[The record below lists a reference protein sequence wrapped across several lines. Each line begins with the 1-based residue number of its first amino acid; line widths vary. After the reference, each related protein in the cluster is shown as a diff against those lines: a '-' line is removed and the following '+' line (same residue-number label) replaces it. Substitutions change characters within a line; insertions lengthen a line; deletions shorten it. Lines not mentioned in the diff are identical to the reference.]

1 MKCGRDAPAY
11 STIWLTDIA
20 PGSIFNA
27 MVELQETQLS
37 AVFHALGDPTRRR
50 MLHLLAQGEH
60 TVGQL
65 AEPFHMSLAAA
76 SKHIKALEG
85 AGLIRREV
93 QGRTHLCRLDAGP
106 LATAD
111 AWLSYYERFWST
123 RLDKLESLL
132 RRDSAADAVAK
143 QHKVN
148 PPAAGDA
155 GRPKHPPTKKRS
167 SR

>member
-1 MKCGRDAPAY
+1 
-11 STIWLTDIA
+11 
-20 PGSIFNA
+20 
-27 MVELQETQLS
+27 
-37 AVFHALGDPTRRR
+37 

-93 QGRTHLCRLDAGP
+93 QGRTHLCRLDASP

-111 AWLSYYERFWST
+111 AWLSYYERFWGA

-132 RRDSAADAVAK
+132 RRDSGADAAAK
-143 QHKVN
+143 QPEVSS
-148 PPAAGDA
+148 PVARDA
-155 GRPKHPPTKKRS
+155 SRPKPPPTKKRS

>member
-1 MKCGRDAPAY
+1 
-11 STIWLTDIA
+11 
-20 PGSIFNA
+20 
-27 MVELQETQLS
+27 MVELEEAPLN
-37 AVFHALGDPTRRR
+37 AVFHALGDPTRRH

-60 TVGQL
+60 TVSQL

-76 SKHIKALEG
+76 SKHIKVLEG

-93 QGRTHLCRLDAGP
+93 QGRTHLCRLDARP

-111 AWLSYYERFWST
+111 AWLSHYQRFWGA

-132 RRDSAADAVAK
+132 ARDRAADVAAK
-143 QHKVN
+143 
-148 PPAAGDA
+148 PT
-155 GRPKHPPTKKRS
+155 PTKKRS

>member
-1 MKCGRDAPAY
+1 
-11 STIWLTDIA
+11 
-20 PGSIFNA
+20 
-27 MVELQETQLS
+27 MV
-37 AVFHALGDPTRRR
+37 
-50 MLHLLAQGEH
+50 HLLAQGEH

-93 QGRTHLCRLDAGP
+93 QGRTHLCRLDASP

-111 AWLSYYERFWST
+111 AWLSHYQRFWGA

-132 RRDSAADAVAK
+132 RRDSAADA
-143 QHKVN
+143 
-148 PPAAGDA
+148 AAGQSKVSSPAVRDP
-155 GRPKHPPTKKRS
+155 GRSKRPPTKNRS
-167 SR
+167 SP

>member
-1 MKCGRDAPAY
+1 
-11 STIWLTDIA
+11 
-20 PGSIFNA
+20 
-27 MVELQETQLS
+27 MVESTETQLS

-93 QGRTHLCRLDAGP
+93 QGRTHLCRLDASP

-111 AWLSYYERFWST
+111 AWLSHYERFWIA

-132 RRDSAADAVAK
+132 RRDRAADAVA
-143 QHKVN
+143 QHTAK
-148 PPAAGDA
+148 PPAAADA
-155 GRPKHPPTKKRS
+155 GSPTHPPPTKKRS